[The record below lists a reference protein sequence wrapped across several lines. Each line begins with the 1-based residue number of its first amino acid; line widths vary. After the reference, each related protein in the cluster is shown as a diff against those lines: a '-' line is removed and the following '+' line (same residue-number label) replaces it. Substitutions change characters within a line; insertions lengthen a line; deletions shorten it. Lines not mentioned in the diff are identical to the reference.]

1 MNPTASNPPTARTWK
16 DIRQGVSK
24 RAMPR
29 EGRRR
34 AWRAGAR
41 LGLVCAVVV
50 ACGCAALELYQTWEN
65 NPGQLKEPVRAVP
78 LRRVVFS
85 TDGVLDR
92 AWLDRTLALPRNAS
106 LMALDLHGLEGRL
119 LASGQVHSVMLR
131 RRFEDNTLVVGV
143 EERVPVVRVMGQA
156 DSGPPRELLVA
167 RDGVAFAGT
176 GYEAAALERLPWLDG
191 IELRRTP
198 RHAFE
203 PIPGMEP
210 VAQLLAAGN
219 ALVPQL
225 AAGWQVVSLARF
237 ASDQEII
244 VRSRDIPE
252 IIFDAQAPF
261 PHQLAKLAYIVE
273 SLRTH
278 GNPPMARVDFA
289 VGNQVPV
296 ELRAAETLPA
306 GHPSLLSPP
315 SSPNRPR
322 RDF

>member
-1 MNPTASNPPTARTWK
+1 MNPTASIPPTARTWK

-34 AWRAGAR
+34 VWRAGVK

-50 ACGCAALELYQTWEN
+50 GCGCVALELYQTWEN
-65 NPGQLKEPVRAVP
+65 NPGRLKEPVKAVP
-78 LRRVVFS
+78 LRRVVFT

-92 AWLDRTLALPRNAS
+92 AWLHQTLALPPNAS
-106 LMALDLHGLEGRL
+106 LMALDLHALESRL
-119 LASGQVHSVMLR
+119 LASGQVHRVMLR
-131 RRFEDNTLVVGV
+131 RRFEDNALVVGV
-143 EERVPVVRVMGQA
+143 EERVPVARVMGQP
-156 DSGPPRELLVA
+156 DVGPPRELLVA

-176 GYEAAALERLPWLDG
+176 GYDAATRERLPWLDG
-191 IELRRTP
+191 IELRRTA

-252 IIFDAQAPF
+252 IVFDVQAAF
-261 PHQLAKLAYIVE
+261 PDQLAKLAYIVD

-289 VGNQVPV
+289 AGSQVPV
-296 ELRAAETLPA
+296 ELRAAE
-306 GHPSLLSPP
+306 SLSPGRSSLFSSP